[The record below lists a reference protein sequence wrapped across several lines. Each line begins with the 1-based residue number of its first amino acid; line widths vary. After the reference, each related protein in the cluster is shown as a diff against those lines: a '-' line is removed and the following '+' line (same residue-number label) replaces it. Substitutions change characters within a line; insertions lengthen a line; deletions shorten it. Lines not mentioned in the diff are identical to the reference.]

1 MVVKIKSL
9 LVIATVNGLFNHC
22 SKGEY
27 IMVRQRQRQSQ
38 SQIDVD
44 IQKRFDAE
52 KKYVLDPVDEKEGN
66 NFFTV
71 MTSIVMI
78 SLVLISLLYTLLS
91 MLK

>member
-27 IMVRQRQRQSQ
+27 IMVRQRQ

>member
-27 IMVRQRQRQSQ
+27 IMVRQRQRQ